1 MEILKLNDID
11 FLPFPCVITIGMFD
25 GVHKGHKFMLQ
36 DLKQRAKTF
45 GAKSVVVTFANHP
58 REILDS
64 KQEKNPIQLI
74 QTKEERYL
82 KIAKQNVDYLIE
94 VFFTMDFAKITPKEF
109 LNILQQKIILKALV
123 LGYDNSFGNPN
134 NTEFKEIINKGEY
147 NQTKIIQD
155 KTTMYENNIEISSS
169 MIRKS
174 LKDGNIILANNML
187 EEEFSISSMVMKG
200 FQVGRTLGFPT
211 ANLQIPNNKIIPKEG
226 VYATRVLYNNRVY
239 NSVTNIGNRPT
250 FDGKEKSIE
259 THIFDFKE
267 DIYNKELRL
276 YFVDYIREERRFEN
290 KYMLV
295 KQMKIDVENVKKILA

>member
-1 MEILKLNDID
+1 MNDID
-11 FLPFPCVITIGMFD
+11 FLPFPCVVTIGMFD

-45 GAKSVVVTFANHP
+45 GAKSVVITFANHP

-82 KIAKQNVDYLIE
+82 KIAKQDVDYLIE
-94 VFFTMDFAKITPKEF
+94 VLFTMDFAKITPKEF
-109 LNILQQKIILKALV
+109 LNILQQKTILKALV

-169 MIRKS
+169 TIRKS

-187 EEEFSISSMVMKG
+187 EEEFSISSMVIKG

-226 VYATRVLYNNRVY
+226 VYATRVLYNNRLY

-259 THIFDFKE
+259 TYIFDFKE

-290 KYMLV
+290 KYMLAN
-295 KQMKIDVENVKKILA
+295 QMRIDVENAEKILA

>member
-1 MEILKLNDID
+1 MNDID
-11 FLPFPCVITIGMFD
+11 FLPFPCVVTIGMFD

-45 GAKSVVVTFANHP
+45 DAKSVVITFANHP

-74 QTKEERYL
+74 QTKEERYQ
-82 KIAKQNVDYLIE
+82 KIAKQGVDYLIE

-109 LNILQQKIILKALV
+109 LNILQQKTILKALV

-134 NTEFKEIINKGEY
+134 NTEFKEIIDKGEY

-169 MIRKS
+169 TIRKS

-187 EEEFSISSMVMKG
+187 EEEFSISSMIIKG

-226 VYATRVLYNNRVY
+226 VYATRVLYNNRLY
-239 NSVTNIGNRPT
+239 NSVTNVGNRPT
-250 FDGKEKSIE
+250 FYGKEKSIE
-259 THIFDFKE
+259 AYIFDFKE
-267 DIYNKELRL
+267 DIYNKEIRL

-295 KQMKIDVENVKKILA
+295 KQMEIDVENAKKILA

>member
-45 GAKSVVVTFANHP
+45 GAKSVVITFANHP

>member
-45 GAKSVVVTFANHP
+45 GAKSVVITFANHP
-58 REILDS
+58 REILDG

-295 KQMKIDVENVKKILA
+295 NQMKIDVENVKKILA

>member
-1 MEILKLNDID
+1 MNDID
-11 FLPFPCVITIGMFD
+11 FLPFPCVVTIGMFD

-45 GAKSVVVTFANHP
+45 DAKSVVITFANHP

-74 QTKEERYL
+74 QTKEERYQ
-82 KIAKQNVDYLIE
+82 KIAKQGVDYLIE

-109 LNILQQKIILKALV
+109 LNILQQKTILKALV

-134 NTEFKEIINKGEY
+134 NTEFKEIIDKGEY

-169 MIRKS
+169 TIRKS

-187 EEEFSISSMVMKG
+187 EEEFSISSMIIKG

-226 VYATRVLYNNRVY
+226 VYATRVLYNNRLY
-239 NSVTNIGNRPT
+239 NSVTNVGNRPT

-259 THIFDFKE
+259 AYIFDFKE
-267 DIYNKELRL
+267 DIYNKEIRL

-295 KQMKIDVENVKKILA
+295 KQMEIDVENAKKILA

>member
-109 LNILQQKIILKALV
+109 LNILQQKTILKALV

-276 YFVDYIREERRFEN
+276 YFVDYIREERRFEK
-290 KYMLV
+290 KYMLAN
-295 KQMKIDVENVKKILA
+295 QMKIDVENVKKILA

>member
-11 FLPFPCVITIGMFD
+11 FLPFPCVVTIGMFD

-45 GAKSVVVTFANHP
+45 GAKSVVITFANHP

-74 QTKEERYL
+74 QTKEERYQ
-82 KIAKQNVDYLIE
+82 KIAKQDIDYLIE
-94 VFFTMDFAKITPKEF
+94 VLFTMDFAKITPKEF
-109 LNILQQKIILKALV
+109 LNILQQKIIFKALV

-174 LKDGNIILANNML
+174 LKGGNIILANNML
-187 EEEFSISSMVMKG
+187 EDEFSISSMVIKG

-226 VYATRVLYNNRVY
+226 VYATRVLYNNRLY

-259 THIFDFKE
+259 TYIFDFKE

-290 KYMLV
+290 KYMLAN
-295 KQMKIDVENVKKILA
+295 QMKIDVENAEKILA

>member
-1 MEILKLNDID
+1 MNDID
-11 FLPFPCVITIGMFD
+11 FLPFPCVVTIGMFD

-36 DLKQRAKTF
+36 DLKQRAKTL
-45 GAKSVVVTFANHP
+45 GAKSVVITFANHP

-74 QTKEERYL
+74 QTKEERYQ
-82 KIAKQNVDYLIE
+82 KIAKQGVDYLIE
-94 VFFTMDFAKITPKEF
+94 VFFTMDFARITPKEF
-109 LNILQQKIILKALV
+109 LNILQQKTMLKALL

-155 KTTMYENNIEISSS
+155 QTTMYENNIEISSS
-169 MIRKS
+169 TIRKS
-174 LKDGNIILANNML
+174 LKDGNIVLANNML
-187 EEEFSISSMVMKG
+187 EEEFSISSEVIKG
-200 FQVGRTLGFPT
+200 FQIGRTLGFPT

-226 VYATRVLYNNRVY
+226 VYATRVLYNNRLY

-259 THIFDFKE
+259 TYIFDFKE
-267 DIYNKELRL
+267 DIYNREIRL
-276 YFVDYIREERRFEN
+276 YFVDYIRGERRFEN
-290 KYMLV
+290 KYMLA
-295 KQMKIDVENVKKILA
+295 KQMEIDVENAKEILA